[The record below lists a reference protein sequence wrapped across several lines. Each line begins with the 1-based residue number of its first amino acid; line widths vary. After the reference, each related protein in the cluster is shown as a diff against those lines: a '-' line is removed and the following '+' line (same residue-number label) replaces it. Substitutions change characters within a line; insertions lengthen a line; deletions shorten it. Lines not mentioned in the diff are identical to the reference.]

1 MKLLIITSMY
11 PPYIKGGGE
20 ISTSLLAEH
29 LVNLGVDVSVLTIAD
44 EHKCETIN
52 GVKVIR
58 IPPPNTYWS
67 YYSETTNRKKKIIWH
82 FNESYNMSQ
91 GSTALKYINNLD
103 FDLIQTSVIEDFS
116 PNLWRLLK
124 QTYNKKI
131 IHTLRS
137 YYLTCYKGN
146 MYKENNDCKK
156 QCNFCKVTT
165 FLKKRNSSYVD
176 QVVGISNDILE
187 RHLKLGYFKNSTNSI
202 IPNSYELSTNNLLK
216 DNDENNEN
224 FNFGF
229 IGKLDYHKG
238 IKELLDVFTSVEI
251 QPNVK
256 LIIAGFGPLE
266 EYVKVMAA
274 RNPKRISFIGRVNP
288 HQFYSKIDVNIVPSL
303 WNEPFG
309 RVIIESFSYGIPV
322 IASKKGGI
330 PEIVNDKKTG
340 RLFNDIN
347 ELPAL
352 IIEYYN
358 MSEVELNNFK
368 RNCLKDSENYQH
380 LKIAQKY
387 LDVYR
392 QLLGL

>member
-1 MKLLIITSMY
+1 
-11 PPYIKGGGE
+11 
-20 ISTSLLAEH
+20 
-29 LVNLGVDVSVLTIAD
+29 
-44 EHKCETIN
+44 
-52 GVKVIR
+52 
-58 IPPPNTYWS
+58 
-67 YYSETTNRKKKIIWH
+67 
-82 FNESYNMSQ
+82 MSQ

-176 QVVGISNDILE
+176 HVVGISNDILE